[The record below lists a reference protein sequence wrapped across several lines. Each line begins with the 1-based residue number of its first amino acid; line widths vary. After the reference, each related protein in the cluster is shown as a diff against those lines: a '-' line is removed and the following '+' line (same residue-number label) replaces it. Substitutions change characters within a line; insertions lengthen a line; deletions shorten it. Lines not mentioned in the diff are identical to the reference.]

1 MSYVESG
8 NGYAIIT
15 DWDASSDY
23 IEVLGSS
30 SQYQLDF
37 SQSWAG
43 SSANDTGIYYTGGGG
58 KELIGVV
65 QDTTNVSISGNFT
78 FV

>member
-30 SQYQLDF
+30 SQYELDF

-43 SSANDTGIYYTGGGG
+43 TSANDTGIYYIGGGG
-58 KELIGVV
+58 RELIGVV
-65 QDTTNVSISGNFT
+65 QDTTNVDISRDFT